1 MIHVLDFND
10 KIIDFLSTDDP
21 SLVRAIHKRNV
32 NDNSEML
39 ELLISSER
47 AEKFRERHRVI
58 IRDSNKQW
66 REFII
71 NWVQD
76 TMDGYTEIECIA
88 SYLADITTAKPY
100 APGKFEK
107 KTTSEALKD
116 VLSDTGWEVSEQTE
130 YDGLRTTSWTS
141 YQTRYEVLK
150 QLCTTYKMVLDFY
163 IELSSNTV
171 KVDMWYSKRKTAYSK
186 VKKLS
191 MVKIWLG

>member
-21 SLVRAIHKRNV
+21 ALVRAIHKRNV

-47 AEKFRERHRVI
+47 AGKFRERHRVI

-76 TMDGYTEIECIA
+76 DMDGYTEIECIA
-88 SYLADITTAKPY
+88 SYLADITTAKPF
-100 APGKFEK
+100 APG
-107 KTTSEALKD
+107 
-116 VLSDTGWEVSEQTE
+116 
-130 YDGLRTTSWTS
+130 
-141 YQTRYEVLK
+141 
-150 QLCTTYKMVLDFY
+150 
-163 IELSSNTV
+163 
-171 KVDMWYSKRKTAYSK
+171 
-186 VKKLS
+186 
-191 MVKIWLG
+191 

>member
-47 AEKFRERHRVI
+47 AEKFRKRHRVI

-150 QLCTTYKMVLDFY
+150 QLCTTYKMV
-163 IELSSNTV
+163 
-171 KVDMWYSKRKTAYSK
+171 
-186 VKKLS
+186 
-191 MVKIWLG
+191 

>member
-1 MIHVLDFND
+1 
-10 KIIDFLSTDDP
+10 
-21 SLVRAIHKRNV
+21 
-32 NDNSEML
+32 EML

-76 TMDGYTEIECIA
+76 TMDGYTEIECVA

-100 APGKFEK
+100 APGKLEK
-107 KTTSEALKD
+107 KTTSEALKE

-141 YQTRYEVLK
+141 YQTRYEVL
-150 QLCTTYKMVLDFY
+150 
-163 IELSSNTV
+163 
-171 KVDMWYSKRKTAYSK
+171 
-186 VKKLS
+186 
-191 MVKIWLG
+191 

>member
-1 MIHVLDFND
+1 
-10 KIIDFLSTDDP
+10 
-21 SLVRAIHKRNV
+21 
-32 NDNSEML
+32 ML
-39 ELLISSER
+39 MTIQKCLNCSYHQKR

-107 KTTSEALKD
+107 
-116 VLSDTGWEVSEQTE
+116 
-130 YDGLRTTSWTS
+130 R
-141 YQTRYEVLK
+141 
-150 QLCTTYKMVLDFY
+150 QLQKH
-163 IELSSNTV
+163 
-171 KVDMWYSKRKTAYSK
+171 
-186 VKKLS
+186 
-191 MVKIWLG
+191 

>member
-1 MIHVLDFND
+1 
-10 KIIDFLSTDDP
+10 
-21 SLVRAIHKRNV
+21 
-32 NDNSEML
+32 ML

-116 VLSDTGWEVSEQTE
+116 VLSDTGWKFLNKPNTMAYVLRH
-130 YDGLRTTSWTS
+130 GL
-141 YQTRYEVLK
+141 LIK
-150 QLCTTYKMVLDFY
+150 LDMKF
-163 IELSSNTV
+163 
-171 KVDMWYSKRKTAYSK
+171 
-186 VKKLS
+186 
-191 MVKIWLG
+191 

>member
-1 MIHVLDFND
+1 
-10 KIIDFLSTDDP
+10 
-21 SLVRAIHKRNV
+21 
-32 NDNSEML
+32 
-39 ELLISSER
+39 
-47 AEKFRERHRVI
+47 
-58 IRDSNKQW
+58 
-66 REFII
+66 
-71 NWVQD
+71 
-76 TMDGYTEIECIA
+76 MDGYTEIECIA

-171 KVDMWYSKRKTAYSK
+171 KGRYVVLKKKNSLFKGKEIEYGKDLVGLTRKIDMSEIKTALIAVGPENDKGKRLELVVTDDEAQSQFNLPMRYIWGY
-186 VKKLS
+186 
-191 MVKIWLG
+191 MNHNQMIKI